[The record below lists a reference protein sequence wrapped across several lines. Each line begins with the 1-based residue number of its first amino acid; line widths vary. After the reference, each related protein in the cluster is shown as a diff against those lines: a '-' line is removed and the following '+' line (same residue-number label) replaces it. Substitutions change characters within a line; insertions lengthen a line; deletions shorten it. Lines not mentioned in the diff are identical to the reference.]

1 MNASPPADR
10 RFTVEQANR
19 MLPLVRAIVSDIV
32 ELAGDL
38 THRNDRLSMLQISDA
53 EEGDPYSEE
62 VLQMQREIERDM
74 DRLQAFVD
82 ELGELGVELK
92 SATEGLVDFRS
103 RIDNRDAYLCW
114 KLGEEEIAYWHPLN
128 AGFEGRQSLLEGAS
142 AGDAPPGADS
152 EL

>member
-19 MLPLVRAIVSDIV
+19 MLPLIRAIVSDIV

-38 THRNDRLSMLQISDA
+38 TQRNDRLGMLQVSDA

-82 ELGELGVELK
+82 ELAELGVELK
-92 SATEGLVDFRS
+92 SATEGLVDFKA

-114 KLGEEEIAYWHPLN
+114 KLGEEEVGHWHPLN

-142 AGDAPPGADS
+142 AGDALPGGDT
-152 EL
+152 EV

>member
-1 MNASPPADR
+1 MNASPPANR
-10 RFTVEQANR
+10 LFTVEQANR

-32 ELAGDL
+32 DLASDL
-38 THRNDRLSMLQISDA
+38 TQRNDRLSMLQVSDA

-62 VLQMQREIERDM
+62 VLQMQREIELDM

-82 ELGELGVELK
+82 ELAELGVELK
-92 SATEGLVDFRS
+92 SATEGLVDFKS

-114 KLGEEEIAYWHPLN
+114 KLGEGEVGYWHPLN
-128 AGFEGRQSLLEGAS
+128 AGYEGRQSLLEGAGT
-142 AGDAPPGADS
+142 GDILPTGDS